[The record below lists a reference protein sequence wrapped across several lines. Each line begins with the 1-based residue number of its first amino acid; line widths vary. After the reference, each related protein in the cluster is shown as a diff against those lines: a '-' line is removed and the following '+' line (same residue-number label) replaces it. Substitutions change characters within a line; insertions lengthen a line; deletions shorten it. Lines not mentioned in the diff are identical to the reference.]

1 MLRKRLWLRL
11 LALTAL
17 FSFPFFINS
26 SPARA
31 VATSLFISEYI
42 EGSSNNKAI
51 EIYNGTGTA
60 VDLSTNNY
68 QLEFYFNGNTSPLT
82 TINLTG
88 SLADGDVYVV
98 ADNDATTA
106 ILNAADL
113 ISTSSFFNGDDTI
126 ILRNS
131 SGIVDVIGQ
140 LGVDPGS
147 QWGTGDTSTQDNT
160 IQRLDTVCGG
170 DSNETDAFNP
180 AVEWLGLPQDTFTG
194 LGSHTANCGD
204 GPPSV
209 VSTSPVNGTPN
220 VALNA
225 NITVNF
231 NEPVT
236 LGGSWLSLSCTTSGT
251 VTAVTTGG
259 PQSYT
264 LDPSTDFASGETCTV
279 TILANQVTDQDGTPD
294 NMTSNYSF
302 NFSTVSG
309 GFGACGDSAT
319 LISAI
324 QGSGNSSPL
333 NGVADIIIEGV
344 VVGDY
349 QDTVNELS
357 GFYLQ
362 EEDSDTDGS
371 AATSEGIFVYDN
383 GFGVDVS
390 LGDVVRLQGSVT
402 EFESGTGSGAFLTE
416 MTAVTAVTI
425 CSSGASVTPATITLP
440 LTALTDWEA
449 YEGMLV
455 TFPQTLDVTETYNL
469 ARYGNVDLS
478 LGRLFNPT
486 QVTTPGAAANALQA
500 QNDLR
505 RITLDDA
512 NGAQNQDPVIYPAP
526 ELSAANSL
534 RGGATV
540 TGLTAVLDQRFDT
553 YRLQPVGTIDF
564 VDSNPRTA
572 NPTAVGGSLRVASF
586 NVLNY
591 FNGNGSGGGFP
602 TSRGADSLSEFN
614 RQRDKIIA
622 ALVAINA
629 DVVGLIEIEND
640 GYGSQSAIQDL
651 VNGLN
656 AATAPGTYSFINPGV
671 SQIGTDEIAVGLI
684 YKPASVTPS
693 GAAQILDSSVDP
705 LFLDTKNRPAL
716 AQTFSQNGSS
726 ETFTIVV
733 NHFKSKGSACT
744 DMGDPDLGDGQGNCN
759 ITRSNA
765 ATALVNWLAT
775 DPTSSGD
782 SDFLIVG
789 DLNSYA
795 MEDPIG
801 VITGAGYTDLGN
813 SLPNAYSYVFEGQVG
828 TLDYALASPSL
839 TAQVSGVTEWHINSD
854 EPRALDYNEEFKTA
868 NQIALYYNGDPYRS
882 SDHDPVVIGLNL
894 GGSSPTPTNTP
905 IPPTATATATA
916 SPTPLPT
923 ATNTPLPTATGTPL
937 PTATASPTPGP
948 TATPPPGGTIFFDD
962 FESNLGWTVNPNGTD
977 TATTGQWE
985 RANPEETDSSGLKQL
1000 GTTVSGSNDLVTG
1013 ATAGSSAGANDIDGG
1028 VTSIRSPNISLPTG
1042 TDLTLTFSYY
1052 FAHRSNAS
1060 AADFLRVTAVG
1071 SSSQVLFEELGAN
1084 NDDDAAWDTAS
1095 VSLNA
1100 FAGQTIYLLVE
1111 ASDNAGGSLV
1121 EAGIDDVVITAS
1133 SAPLCTTY
1141 TSTNVPIALPNGTTM
1156 ITSQLTVPD
1165 SATIADLDVT
1175 VDMAHVWVGD
1185 LSLVLSHQNTGTAV
1199 TLLDRPGVPA
1209 SSYGCSGDNILATLD
1224 DEAASSAENQCGG
1237 GTPTISGTFSP
1248 NGTLSA
1254 FDGEN
1259 SSGTWQLSVTDHYT
1273 SADAGALNGWSI
1285 TVCAP

>member
-1 MLRKRLWLRL
+1 MPGKRFLVRL
-11 LALTAL
+11 LLLIALLSLPFL
-17 FSFPFFINS
+17 FSPA
-26 SPARA
+26 PARA

-60 VDLSTNNY
+60 VDLSASNY
-68 QLEFYFNGNTSPLT
+68 QLEFYFNGSTSALT

-98 ADNDATTA
+98 ADNDAVAT
-106 ILNAADL
+106 ILNVADL
-113 ISTSSFFNGDDTI
+113 TSTASFFNGDDTI

-160 IQRLDTVCGG
+160 IQRLNTVCGG

-180 AVEWLGLPQDTFTG
+180 AVEWIGFPQDTFTG

-225 NITVNF
+225 NITINF
-231 NEPVT
+231 NEAVT
-236 LGGSWLSLSCTTSGT
+236 LGGSWVSLSCTTSGA

-264 LDPSTDFASGETCTV
+264 INPNSDFVSGETCTV
-279 TILANQVTDQDGTPD
+279 TVFANQVTDQDGTLD
-294 NMTSNYSF
+294 NMTSDYVFS
-302 NFSTVSG
+302 FSTVSG
-309 GFGACGDSAT
+309 GFGACGDNAT

-324 QGSGNSSPL
+324 QGSGSSSPL
-333 NGVADIIIEGV
+333 NGVADVIIEGV

-349 QDTVNELS
+349 QDAVNELA
-357 GFYLQ
+357 GFFLQ
-362 EEDSDTDGS
+362 EEDADADGN

-383 GFGVDVS
+383 NFGVDVAP
-390 LGDVVRLQGSVT
+390 GDVVRLQGTVT
-402 EFESGTGSGAFLTE
+402 EFESAVGSGAFLTE
-416 MTAVTAVTI
+416 MTALTTVTL
-425 CSSGASVTPATITLP
+425 CGSGASVTPATVTLP
-440 LTALTDWEA
+440 LTDLTDWEA

-455 TFPQTLDVTETYNL
+455 TFPQTLDVTEVYNL

-478 LGRLFNPT
+478 FGRLFNPT

-526 ELSAANSL
+526 ELSAANTL

-540 TGLTAVLDQRFDT
+540 TGLTAVLDQRFST
-553 YRLQPVGTIDF
+553 YRLQPVGIVNF
-564 VDSNPRTA
+564 VDSNPRTVG
-572 NPTAVGGSLRVASF
+572 PTAVGGNLRVASF

-602 TSRGADSLSEFN
+602 TSRGATNLNEFN

-640 GYGSQSAIQDL
+640 GYGSLSAIQDL

-656 AATAPGTYSFINPGV
+656 AATAPGTYAFINPGV
-671 SQIGTDEIAVGLI
+671 SQIGTDAIAVGLI

-693 GAAQILDSSVDP
+693 GAAQILDSSDDP

-716 AQTFSQNGSS
+716 AQTFSQNGTG
-726 ETFTIVV
+726 EKFTIVV

-744 DMGDPDLGDGQGNCN
+744 DVSDPDTGDGQGNCN
-759 ITRSNA
+759 ITRTNA

-775 DPTSSGD
+775 DPTGSND

-795 MEDPIG
+795 MEDPIAA
-801 VITGAGYTDLGN
+801 ITGAGYTDLGN
-813 SLPNAYSYVFEGQVG
+813 SLPNAYSYVFEGQAG

-839 TAQVSGVTEWHINSD
+839 TAQVNSVTEWHINSD

-868 NQIALYYNGDPYRS
+868 NQISLYYNADPYRS
-882 SDHDPVVIGLNL
+882 SDHDPVVVGLNL
-894 GGSSPTPTNTP
+894 GGTSPTPTNTP
-905 IPPTATATATA
+905 IPPTATNTPLPTATNTPVPPTATNTPLPTATNTPVPPTATNTPLPTATNTPVPPTATNTPLPTATNTPVPPTATATATA

-923 ATNTPLPTATGTPL
+923 ATNTPVPPTATNTPL
-937 PTATASPTPGP
+937 PTATNTPVPPTPTP
-948 TATPPPGGTIFFDD
+948 TTPPTGGDVIYVSSSSNGNVGGVSFADEDILAFDVNTAVWSLAFDGSDVGLGGSGSLDIDAFHFLDDGSLLLSFLGSSSIPDVGSVDDSDLVRFVPTSLGSNTSGSFEMYFDGSDVGLTRSGEDIDGIAITASGDLLISTLGSVSVPGVSGADEDILRFSPSSLGSNTSGSWSLEFDGSD
-962 FESNLGWTVNPNGTD
+962 VGLS
-977 TATTGQWE
+977 
-985 RANPEETDSSGLKQL
+985 DSSSEDVTGIWLDNATGNIYLSLL
-1000 GTTVSGSNDLVTG
+1000 GSFAVTG
-1013 ATAGSSAGANDIDGG
+1013 ASGDGADILLCSSPTTGNNTSCTFSLFWDGSLNGFGGEAIDG
-1028 VTSIRSPNISLPTG
+1028 
-1042 TDLTLTFSYY
+1042 
-1052 FAHRSNAS
+1052 
-1060 AADFLRVTAVG
+1060 
-1071 SSSQVLFEELGAN
+1071 LFIE
-1084 NDDDAAWDTAS
+1084 
-1095 VSLNA
+1095 
-1100 FAGQTIYLLVE
+1100 
-1111 ASDNAGGSLV
+1111 
-1121 EAGIDDVVITAS
+1121 
-1133 SAPLCTTY
+1133 
-1141 TSTNVPIALPNGTTM
+1141 
-1156 ITSQLTVPD
+1156 
-1165 SATIADLDVT
+1165 
-1175 VDMAHVWVGD
+1175 
-1185 LSLVLSHQNTGTAV
+1185 
-1199 TLLDRPGVPA
+1199 RP
-1209 SSYGCSGDNILATLD
+1209 
-1224 DEAASSAENQCGG
+1224 
-1237 GTPTISGTFSP
+1237 
-1248 NGTLSA
+1248 
-1254 FDGEN
+1254 
-1259 SSGTWQLSVTDHYT
+1259 
-1273 SADAGALNGWSI
+1273 
-1285 TVCAP
+1285 

>member
-1 MLRKRLWLRL
+1 MLSKRFWLRL
-11 LALTAL
+11 LALIAL
-17 FSFPFFINS
+17 LSLPFLINP

-60 VDLSTNNY
+60 VDLSTNGY
-68 QLEFYFNGNTSPLT
+68 LLEFYFNGSTSPLT
-82 TINLTG
+82 TINLAG

-98 ADNDATTA
+98 ADNDATAA
-106 ILNAADL
+106 ILAVADL
-113 ISTSSFFNGDDTI
+113 ISTASFFNGDDTI

-160 IQRLDTVCGG
+160 LQRLDTVCSG
-170 DSNETDAFNP
+170 DSNETDAFDP
-180 AVEWLGLPQDTFTG
+180 AVEWAGFPQDTFSG

-204 GPPSV
+204 GPPTV

-236 LGGSWLSLSCTTSGT
+236 LGGSWASISCTTSGT

-264 LDPSTDFASGETCTV
+264 LNPTADFVAGETCTV
-279 TILANQVTDQDGTPD
+279 TILANQVTDQDGTLD
-294 NMTSNYSF
+294 NMVSDYSF
-302 NFSTVSG
+302 SFSTVSG
-309 GFGACGDSAT
+309 GFGACGDTAT

-324 QGSGNSSPL
+324 QGNGSTSPL
-333 NGVADIIIEGV
+333 NGVTDVIIEGV

-349 QDTVNELS
+349 QDPVNELG

-362 EEDSDTDGS
+362 EEDVDADAD
-371 AATSEGIFVYDN
+371 AATSEGVFIYDN
-383 GFGVDVS
+383 GFGVDVN
-390 LGDVVRLQGSVT
+390 LGDVVRLQGTVT
-402 EFESGTGSGAFLTE
+402 EFETSAGSGVFLTE
-416 MTAVTAVTI
+416 MNALTTVTV
-425 CSSGASVTPATITLP
+425 CSSGASVTPATVTLP
-440 LTALTDWEA
+440 VTDLTAWEA

-469 ARYGNVDLS
+469 ARYGTVDLS

-500 QNDLR
+500 QNDLS
-505 RITLDDA
+505 RIILDDA
-512 NGAQNQDPVIYPAP
+512 NGAQNKDPVIYPAP

-540 TGLTAVLDQRFDT
+540 TGLTAVLDQHFDT
-553 YRLQPVGTIDF
+553 YRLQPVGTVNF

-572 NPTAVGGSLRVASF
+572 APALVGGNLKIASF

-602 TSRGADSLSEFN
+602 TARGATTLSEFN

-622 ALVAINA
+622 ALVAIDA

-640 GYGSQSAIQDL
+640 GYGSLSAIQDL

-656 AATAPGTYSFINPGV
+656 AATAAGTYAFINPGV
-671 SQIGTDEIAVGLI
+671 SQIGTDAIAVGLL
-684 YKPASVTPS
+684 YKPAAVTPS

-716 AQTFSQNGSS
+716 AQTFSQNGSG

-744 DMGDPDLGDGQGNCN
+744 DVGDPDLGDGQGNCN
-759 ITRSNA
+759 VTRTNA

-775 DPTSSGD
+775 DPTGSGD

-795 MEDPIG
+795 MEDPIAA
-801 VITGAGYTDLGN
+801 ITGAGYTDLGN
-813 SLPNAYSYVFEGQVG
+813 GLPGAYSYVFSGQYG

-868 NQIALYYNGDPYRS
+868 NQISLYYNADAYRS
-882 SDHDPVVIGLNL
+882 SDHDPVVIGLTL
-894 GGSSPTPTNTP
+894 GGAVPTPTP
-905 IPPTATATATA
+905 VPPTATN
-916 SPTPLPT
+916 TPLPT
-923 ATNTPLPTATGTPL
+923 ATNTPLPTATNTPL
-937 PTATASPTPGP
+937 PTATNTPLP
-948 TATPPPGGTIFFDD
+948 TATNTPLPTATNTPLPTATNTPVPPTPTPTQPSAGEVIYVSSSTSGNAGGVSFDD
-962 FESNLGWTVNPNGTD
+962 EDILAFDVNTAVWSLVFDGSDVGLTSGSLDVDAFHFLNDGSLLLSFSGGASVPDVGSVDDSDLVRFVPTSLGTSTAGTFELYFDGSDVDLTRSGEDIDSVTV
-977 TATTGQWE
+977 TAAGDLLLSTTG
-985 RANPEETDSSGLKQL
+985 SFS
-1000 GTTVSGSNDLVTG
+1000 VSGVSGQDE
-1013 ATAGSSAGANDIDGG
+1013 DIIRFSP
-1028 VTSIRSPNISLPTG
+1028 TS
-1042 TDLTLTFSYY
+1042 
-1052 FAHRSNAS
+1052 
-1060 AADFLRVTAVG
+1060 
-1071 SSSQVLFEELGAN
+1071 LGAN
-1084 NDDDAAWDTAS
+1084 T
-1095 VSLNA
+1095 
-1100 FAGQTIYLLVE
+1100 
-1111 ASDNAGGSLV
+1111 
-1121 EAGIDDVVITAS
+1121 
-1133 SAPLCTTY
+1133 
-1141 TSTNVPIALPNGTTM
+1141 
-1156 ITSQLTVPD
+1156 
-1165 SATIADLDVT
+1165 
-1175 VDMAHVWVGD
+1175 
-1185 LSLVLSHQNTGTAV
+1185 
-1199 TLLDRPGVPA
+1199 
-1209 SSYGCSGDNILATLD
+1209 
-1224 DEAASSAENQCGG
+1224 
-1237 GTPTISGTFSP
+1237 
-1248 NGTLSA
+1248 
-1254 FDGEN
+1254 
-1259 SSGTWQLSVTDHYT
+1259 SGTWSLEFDGSDVGLSDT
-1273 SADAGALNGWSI
+1273 SSEDVWGAWLDQTSGDIYLTTSGSFSVVGAAGDGADIFVCGSPTTGSNTACTFSLFWDGSLNGFAGEAI
-1285 TVCAP
+1285 DGLFVERP

>member
-1 MLRKRLWLRL
+1 MLRKRFWLRL

-17 FSFPFFINS
+17 FSLPFLINPT
-26 SPARA
+26 PARA

-42 EGSSNNKAI
+42 EGSSNNKAL

-60 VDLSTNNY
+60 VDLSANNY
-68 QLEFYFNGNTSPLT
+68 QLEFYFNGSTSALT

-98 ADNDATTA
+98 SDNDAVAT
-106 ILNAADL
+106 ILNVADL
-113 ISTSSFFNGDDTI
+113 ISTASFFNGDDTI

-160 IQRLDTVCGG
+160 IQRLNTVCGG

-180 AVEWLGLPQDTFTG
+180 AIEWIGFPQDTFTG

-225 NITVNF
+225 NITINF

-236 LGGSWLSLSCTTSGT
+236 LGGSWVSLSCTTSGP

-264 LDPSTDFASGETCTV
+264 VNPNNDFVSGETCTV
-279 TILANQVTDQDGTPD
+279 TVFANQVTDQDGTLD
-294 NMTSNYSF
+294 NMTSDYSF
-302 NFSTVSG
+302 SFSTVSG
-309 GFGACGDSAT
+309 GFGACGDNAT

-324 QGSGNSSPL
+324 QGSGSSSPL
-333 NGVADIIIEGV
+333 NGVADVIIEGV

-349 QDTVNELS
+349 QDTVNELA

-362 EEDSDTDGS
+362 EEDADTDGN

-383 GFGVDVS
+383 NFGVDVA
-390 LGDVVRLQGSVT
+390 LGDVVRLQGTVT
-402 EFESGTGSGAFLTE
+402 EFESAVGSGAFLTE
-416 MTAVTAVTI
+416 MTALTTVTL
-425 CSSGASVTPATITLP
+425 CGSGASVTPATVNLP
-440 LTALTDWEA
+440 MTDLTDWEA

-455 TFPQTLDVTETYNL
+455 TFPQTLDVAEVYNL

-478 LGRLFNPT
+478 FGRLFNPT

-500 QNDLR
+500 QNDLH

-526 ELSAANSL
+526 ELSAANTL
-534 RGGATV
+534 RTGSTV

-553 YRLQPVGTIDF
+553 YRLQPVGTINF
-564 VDSNPRTA
+564 VASNPRTTG
-572 NPTAVGGSLRVASF
+572 PTAVGGNLRVASF

-602 TSRGADSLSEFN
+602 TSRGATTLAEFN

-640 GYGSQSAIQDL
+640 GYGSLSAIQDL

-656 AATAPGTYSFINPGV
+656 AATAPGTYAFINPGV

-693 GAAQILDSSVDP
+693 GASQILDSSDDP

-716 AQTFSQNGSS
+716 AQTFSQNGTG
-726 ETFTIVV
+726 EKFTIVV

-744 DMGDPDLGDGQGNCN
+744 DASDPDPGDGQGNCN
-759 ITRSNA
+759 ITRTNA

-775 DPTSSGD
+775 DPTNSND

-795 MEDPIG
+795 MEDPIAA
-801 VITGAGYTDLGN
+801 ITGAGYTDLAN
-813 SLPNAYSYVFEGQVG
+813 SQPNAYSYVFEGQVG
-828 TLDYALASPSL
+828 TLDYALASSSL
-839 TAQVSGVTEWHINSD
+839 TAQVSGVTDWHINAD
-854 EPRALDYNEEFKTA
+854 EPRALDYNVEFKTA
-868 NQIALYYNGDPYRS
+868 NQISLYYSADPYRS

-894 GGSSPTPTNTP
+894 GGTSPTPTATATASPTP
-905 IPPTATATATA
+905 IPPTATN
-916 SPTPLPT
+916 TPLPT
-923 ATNTPLPTATGTPL
+923 ATNTPLPTATNTPL
-937 PTATASPTPGP
+937 PTATNTPLPTATNTPLPTATNTPLPTATNTPLPTATNTPLPTATNTPQPTATNTPQP
-948 TATPPPGGTIFFDD
+948 TATPTTPPTAGDVIYVSSSTNGNVGGIAFADEDILAFDVNTAVWSLAFD
-962 FESNLGWTVNPNGTD
+962 GSDVGLTSSSHDVDAFHFLSDGSLLLSFTGSVSITGVGNVDDSDLVRFVPTSLGSNT
-977 TATTGQWE
+977 
-985 RANPEETDSSGLKQL
+985 
-1000 GTTVSGSNDLVTG
+1000 SGSFEMYFD
-1013 ATAGSSAGANDIDGG
+1013 GSDVGLTTNGEDIDG
-1028 VTSIRSPNISLPTG
+1028 I
-1042 TDLTLTFSYY
+1042 
-1052 FAHRSNAS
+1052 A
-1060 AADFLRVTAVG
+1060 
-1071 SSSQVLFEELGAN
+1071 
-1084 NDDDAAWDTAS
+1084 
-1095 VSLNA
+1095 
-1100 FAGQTIYLLVE
+1100 
-1111 ASDNAGGSLV
+1111 
-1121 EAGIDDVVITAS
+1121 ITAS
-1133 SAPLCTTY
+1133 GDLLISTT
-1141 TSTNVPIALPNGTTM
+1141 SGF
-1156 ITSQLTVPD
+1156 TVPGVSGQDEDILRFSATSLGSNTSGSFELYFDGSDVGLNNSSSEDVLGIWLD
-1165 SATIADLDVT
+1165 SA
-1175 VDMAHVWVGD
+1175 
-1185 LSLVLSHQNTGTAV
+1185 
-1199 TLLDRPGVPA
+1199 
-1209 SSYGCSGDNILATLD
+1209 SGDIYLTTLGNFSVTGVMGDAADILLC
-1224 DEAASSAENQCGG
+1224 ES
-1237 GTPTISGTFSP
+1237 PTTGSNTSCTFS
-1248 NGTLSA
+1248 L
-1254 FDGEN
+1254 FWDGSLDGFGGEVID
-1259 SSGTWQLSVTDHYT
+1259 GLF
-1273 SADAGALNGWSI
+1273 I
-1285 TVCAP
+1285 ERP

>member
-1 MLRKRLWLRL
+1 MPGKRFLVRL
-11 LALTAL
+11 LLLIALLSLPFL
-17 FSFPFFINS
+17 FSPA
-26 SPARA
+26 PARA

-60 VDLSTNNY
+60 VDLSASNY
-68 QLEFYFNGNTSPLT
+68 QLEFYFNGSTSALT

-98 ADNDATTA
+98 ADNDAVAT
-106 ILNAADL
+106 ILNVADL
-113 ISTSSFFNGDDTI
+113 TSTASFFNGDDTI

-160 IQRLDTVCGG
+160 IQRLNTVCGG

-180 AVEWLGLPQDTFTG
+180 AVEWIGFPQDTFTG

-225 NITVNF
+225 NITINF
-231 NEPVT
+231 NEAVT
-236 LGGSWLSLSCTTSGT
+236 LGGSWVSLSCTTSGA

-264 LDPSTDFASGETCTV
+264 INPNSDFVSGETCTV
-279 TILANQVTDQDGTPD
+279 TVFANQVTDQDGTLD
-294 NMTSNYSF
+294 NMTSDFGFS
-302 NFSTVSG
+302 FSTVSG
-309 GFGACGDSAT
+309 GFGACGDNAT

-324 QGSGNSSPL
+324 QGSGSSSPL
-333 NGVADIIIEGV
+333 NGVADVIIEGV

-349 QDTVNELS
+349 QDAVNELA
-357 GFYLQ
+357 GFFLQ
-362 EEDSDTDGS
+362 EEDADADGN

-383 GFGVDVS
+383 NFGVDVAP
-390 LGDVVRLQGSVT
+390 GDVVRLQGTVT
-402 EFESGTGSGAFLTE
+402 EFESAVGSGAFLTE
-416 MTAVTAVTI
+416 MTALTTVTL
-425 CSSGASVTPATITLP
+425 CGSGASVTPATVTLP
-440 LTALTDWEA
+440 LTDLTDWEA

-455 TFPQTLDVTETYNL
+455 TFPQTLDVTEVYNL

-478 LGRLFNPT
+478 FGRLFNPT

-526 ELSAANSL
+526 ELSAANTL

-540 TGLTAVLDQRFDT
+540 TGLTAVLDQRFST
-553 YRLQPVGTIDF
+553 YRLQPVGIVNF
-564 VDSNPRTA
+564 VDSNPRTVG
-572 NPTAVGGSLRVASF
+572 PTAVGGNLRVASF

-602 TSRGADSLSEFN
+602 TSRGATNLNEFN

-640 GYGSQSAIQDL
+640 GYGSLSAIQDL

-656 AATAPGTYSFINPGV
+656 AATAPGTYAFINPGV
-671 SQIGTDEIAVGLI
+671 SQIGTDAIAVGLI

-693 GAAQILDSSVDP
+693 GAAQILDSSDDP

-716 AQTFSQNGSS
+716 AQTFSQNGTG
-726 ETFTIVV
+726 EKFTIVV

-744 DMGDPDLGDGQGNCN
+744 DVSDPDTGDGQGNCN
-759 ITRSNA
+759 ITRTNA

-775 DPTSSGD
+775 DPTGSND

-795 MEDPIG
+795 MEDPIAA
-801 VITGAGYTDLGN
+801 ITGAGYTDLGN

-839 TAQVSGVTEWHINSD
+839 TAQVNSVTEWHINSD

-868 NQIALYYNGDPYRS
+868 NQISLYYNADPYRS
-882 SDHDPVVIGLNL
+882 SDHDPVVVGLNL
-894 GGSSPTPTNTP
+894 GGTSPTPTNTP
-905 IPPTATATATA
+905 IPPTATNTPLPTATNTPVPPTATNTPLPTATNTPVPPTATNTPLPTATNTPVPPTATNTPLPTATNTPVPPTATATATA

-923 ATNTPLPTATGTPL
+923 ATNTPVPPTATNTPL
-937 PTATASPTPGP
+937 PTATNTPVPPTPTP
-948 TATPPPGGTIFFDD
+948 TTPPTGGDVIYVSSSSNGNVGGVSFADEDILAFDVNTAVWSLAFDGSDVGLGGSGSLDIDAFHFLDDGSLLLSFLGSSSIPDVGSVDDSDLVRFVPTSLGSNTSGSFEMYFDGSDVGLTRSGEDIDGIAITASGDLLISTLGSVSVPGVSGADEDILRFSPSSLGSNTSGSWSLEFDGSD
-962 FESNLGWTVNPNGTD
+962 VGLS
-977 TATTGQWE
+977 
-985 RANPEETDSSGLKQL
+985 DSSSEDVTGIWLDNATGNIYLSLL
-1000 GTTVSGSNDLVTG
+1000 GSFAVTG
-1013 ATAGSSAGANDIDGG
+1013 ASGDGADILLCSSPTTGNNTSCTFSLFWDGSLNGFGGEAIDG
-1028 VTSIRSPNISLPTG
+1028 
-1042 TDLTLTFSYY
+1042 
-1052 FAHRSNAS
+1052 
-1060 AADFLRVTAVG
+1060 
-1071 SSSQVLFEELGAN
+1071 LFIE
-1084 NDDDAAWDTAS
+1084 
-1095 VSLNA
+1095 
-1100 FAGQTIYLLVE
+1100 
-1111 ASDNAGGSLV
+1111 
-1121 EAGIDDVVITAS
+1121 
-1133 SAPLCTTY
+1133 
-1141 TSTNVPIALPNGTTM
+1141 
-1156 ITSQLTVPD
+1156 
-1165 SATIADLDVT
+1165 
-1175 VDMAHVWVGD
+1175 
-1185 LSLVLSHQNTGTAV
+1185 
-1199 TLLDRPGVPA
+1199 RP
-1209 SSYGCSGDNILATLD
+1209 
-1224 DEAASSAENQCGG
+1224 
-1237 GTPTISGTFSP
+1237 
-1248 NGTLSA
+1248 
-1254 FDGEN
+1254 
-1259 SSGTWQLSVTDHYT
+1259 
-1273 SADAGALNGWSI
+1273 
-1285 TVCAP
+1285 

>member
-1 MLRKRLWLRL
+1 MPGKRFLVRL
-11 LALTAL
+11 LLLIALLSLPFL
-17 FSFPFFINS
+17 FSPA
-26 SPARA
+26 PARA

-60 VDLSTNNY
+60 VDLSASNY
-68 QLEFYFNGNTSPLT
+68 QLEFYFNGSTSALT

-98 ADNDATTA
+98 ADNDAVAT
-106 ILNAADL
+106 ILNVADL
-113 ISTSSFFNGDDTI
+113 TSTASFFNGDDTI

-160 IQRLDTVCGG
+160 IQRLNTVCGG

-180 AVEWLGLPQDTFTG
+180 AVEWIGFPQDTFTG

-225 NITVNF
+225 NITINF
-231 NEPVT
+231 NEAVT
-236 LGGSWLSLSCTTSGT
+236 LGGSWVSLSCTTSGA

-264 LDPSTDFASGETCTV
+264 INPNSDFVSGETCTV
-279 TILANQVTDQDGTPD
+279 TVFANQVTDQDGTLD
-294 NMTSNYSF
+294 NMTSDYVFS
-302 NFSTVSG
+302 FSTVSG
-309 GFGACGDSAT
+309 GFGACGDNAT

-324 QGSGNSSPL
+324 QGSGSSSPL
-333 NGVADIIIEGV
+333 NGVADVIIEGV

-349 QDTVNELS
+349 QDAVNELA
-357 GFYLQ
+357 GFFLQ
-362 EEDSDTDGS
+362 EEDADADGN

-383 GFGVDVS
+383 NFGVDVAP
-390 LGDVVRLQGSVT
+390 GDVVRLQGTVT
-402 EFESGTGSGAFLTE
+402 EFESAVGSGAFLTE
-416 MTAVTAVTI
+416 MTALTTVTL
-425 CSSGASVTPATITLP
+425 CGSGASVTPATVTLP
-440 LTALTDWEA
+440 LTDLTDWEA

-455 TFPQTLDVTETYNL
+455 TFPQTLDVTEVYNL

-478 LGRLFNPT
+478 FGRLFNPT

-526 ELSAANSL
+526 ELSAANTL

-540 TGLTAVLDQRFDT
+540 TGLTAVLDQRFST
-553 YRLQPVGTIDF
+553 YRLQPVGIVNF
-564 VDSNPRTA
+564 VDSNPRTVG
-572 NPTAVGGSLRVASF
+572 PTAVGGNLRVASF

-602 TSRGADSLSEFN
+602 TSRGATNLNEFN

-640 GYGSQSAIQDL
+640 GYGSLSAIQDL

-656 AATAPGTYSFINPGV
+656 AATAPGTYAFINPGV
-671 SQIGTDEIAVGLI
+671 SQIGTDAIAVGLI

-693 GAAQILDSSVDP
+693 GAAQILDSSDDP

-716 AQTFSQNGSS
+716 AQTFSQNGTG
-726 ETFTIVV
+726 EKFTIVV

-744 DMGDPDLGDGQGNCN
+744 DVSDPDTGDGQGNCN
-759 ITRSNA
+759 ITRTNA

-775 DPTSSGD
+775 DPTGSND

-795 MEDPIG
+795 MEDPIAA
-801 VITGAGYTDLGN
+801 ITGAGYTDLGN

-868 NQIALYYNGDPYRS
+868 NQISLYYNADPYRS
-882 SDHDPVVIGLNL
+882 SDHDPVVVGLNL
-894 GGSSPTPTNTP
+894 GGTSPTPTNTP
-905 IPPTATATATA
+905 IPPTATNTPLPTATNTPVPPTATNTPLPTATNTPVPPTATNTPLPTATNTPVPPTATNTPLPTATNTPVPPTATATATA

-923 ATNTPLPTATGTPL
+923 ATNTPVPPTATNTPL
-937 PTATASPTPGP
+937 PTATNTPVPPTPTP
-948 TATPPPGGTIFFDD
+948 TTPPTGGDVIYVSSSSNGNVGGVSFADEDILAFDVNTAVWSLAFDGSDVGLGGSGSLDIDAFHFLDDGSLLLSFLGSSSIPDVGSVDDSDLVRFVPTSLGSNTSGSFEMYFDGSDVGLTRSGEDIDGIAITASGDLLISTLGSVSVPGVSGADEDILRFSPSSLGSNTSGSWSLEFDGSD
-962 FESNLGWTVNPNGTD
+962 VGLS
-977 TATTGQWE
+977 
-985 RANPEETDSSGLKQL
+985 DSSSEDVTGIWLDNATGNIYLSLL
-1000 GTTVSGSNDLVTG
+1000 GSFAVTG
-1013 ATAGSSAGANDIDGG
+1013 ASGDGADILLCSSPTTGNNTSCTFSLFWDGSLNGFGGEAIDG
-1028 VTSIRSPNISLPTG
+1028 
-1042 TDLTLTFSYY
+1042 
-1052 FAHRSNAS
+1052 
-1060 AADFLRVTAVG
+1060 
-1071 SSSQVLFEELGAN
+1071 LFIE
-1084 NDDDAAWDTAS
+1084 
-1095 VSLNA
+1095 
-1100 FAGQTIYLLVE
+1100 
-1111 ASDNAGGSLV
+1111 
-1121 EAGIDDVVITAS
+1121 
-1133 SAPLCTTY
+1133 
-1141 TSTNVPIALPNGTTM
+1141 
-1156 ITSQLTVPD
+1156 
-1165 SATIADLDVT
+1165 
-1175 VDMAHVWVGD
+1175 
-1185 LSLVLSHQNTGTAV
+1185 
-1199 TLLDRPGVPA
+1199 RP
-1209 SSYGCSGDNILATLD
+1209 
-1224 DEAASSAENQCGG
+1224 
-1237 GTPTISGTFSP
+1237 
-1248 NGTLSA
+1248 
-1254 FDGEN
+1254 
-1259 SSGTWQLSVTDHYT
+1259 
-1273 SADAGALNGWSI
+1273 
-1285 TVCAP
+1285 

>member
-1 MLRKRLWLRL
+1 MPGKRFLVRL
-11 LALTAL
+11 LLLIALLSLPFL
-17 FSFPFFINS
+17 FSPA
-26 SPARA
+26 PARA

-60 VDLSTNNY
+60 VDLSASNY
-68 QLEFYFNGNTSPLT
+68 QLEFYFNGSTSALT

-98 ADNDATTA
+98 ADNDAVAT
-106 ILNAADL
+106 ILNVADL
-113 ISTSSFFNGDDTI
+113 TSTASFFNGDDTI

-160 IQRLDTVCGG
+160 IQRLNTVCGG

-180 AVEWLGLPQDTFTG
+180 AVEWIGFPQDTFTG

-225 NITVNF
+225 NITINF
-231 NEPVT
+231 NEAVT
-236 LGGSWLSLSCTTSGT
+236 LGGSWVSLSCTTSGA

-264 LDPSTDFASGETCTV
+264 INPNSDFVSGETCTV
-279 TILANQVTDQDGTPD
+279 TVFANQVTDQDGTLD
-294 NMTSNYSF
+294 NMTSDYVFS
-302 NFSTVSG
+302 FSTVSG
-309 GFGACGDSAT
+309 GFGACGDNAT

-324 QGSGNSSPL
+324 QGSGSSSPL
-333 NGVADIIIEGV
+333 NGVADVIIEGV

-349 QDTVNELS
+349 QDAVNELA
-357 GFYLQ
+357 GFFLQ
-362 EEDSDTDGS
+362 EEDADADGN

-383 GFGVDVS
+383 NFGVDVAP
-390 LGDVVRLQGSVT
+390 GDVVRLQGTVT
-402 EFESGTGSGAFLTE
+402 EFESAVGSGAFLTE
-416 MTAVTAVTI
+416 MTALTTVTL
-425 CSSGASVTPATITLP
+425 CGSGASVTPATVTLP
-440 LTALTDWEA
+440 LTDLTDWEA

-455 TFPQTLDVTETYNL
+455 TFPQTLDVTEVYNL

-478 LGRLFNPT
+478 FGRLFNPT

-526 ELSAANSL
+526 ELSAANTL

-540 TGLTAVLDQRFDT
+540 TGLTAVLDQRFST
-553 YRLQPVGTIDF
+553 YRLQPVGIVNF
-564 VDSNPRTA
+564 VDSNPRTVG
-572 NPTAVGGSLRVASF
+572 PTAVGGNLRVASF

-602 TSRGADSLSEFN
+602 TSRGATNLNEFN

-640 GYGSQSAIQDL
+640 GYGSLSAIQDL

-656 AATAPGTYSFINPGV
+656 AATAPGTYAFINPGV
-671 SQIGTDEIAVGLI
+671 SQIGTDAIAVGLI

-693 GAAQILDSSVDP
+693 GAAQILDSSDDP

-716 AQTFSQNGSS
+716 AQTFSQNGTG
-726 ETFTIVV
+726 EKFTIVV

-744 DMGDPDLGDGQGNCN
+744 DVSDPDTGDGQGNCN
-759 ITRSNA
+759 ITRTNA

-775 DPTSSGD
+775 DPTGSND

-795 MEDPIG
+795 MEDPIAA
-801 VITGAGYTDLGN
+801 ITGAGYTDLGN
-813 SLPNAYSYVFEGQVG
+813 SLPNAYSYVFEGQAG

-839 TAQVSGVTEWHINSD
+839 TAQVNSVTEWHINSD

-868 NQIALYYNGDPYRS
+868 NQISLYYNADPYRS
-882 SDHDPVVIGLNL
+882 SDHDPVVVGLNL
-894 GGSSPTPTNTP
+894 GGTSPTPTNTP
-905 IPPTATATATA
+905 IPPTATNTPLPTATNTPVPPTATNTPLPTATNTPVPPTATNTPLPTATNTPVPPTATATATA

-923 ATNTPLPTATGTPL
+923 ATNTPVPPTATNTPL
-937 PTATASPTPGP
+937 PTATNTPVPPTPTP
-948 TATPPPGGTIFFDD
+948 TTPPTGGDVIYVSSSSNGNVGGVSFADEDILAFDVNTAVWSLAFDGSDVGLGGSGSLDIDAFHFLDDGSLLLSFLGSSSIPDVGSVDDSDLVRFVPTSLGSNTSGSFEMYFDGSDVGLTRSGEDIDGIAITASGDLLISTLGSVSVPGVSGADEDILRFSPSSLGSNTSGSWSLEFDGSD
-962 FESNLGWTVNPNGTD
+962 VGLS
-977 TATTGQWE
+977 
-985 RANPEETDSSGLKQL
+985 DSSSEDVTGIWLDNATGNIYLSLL
-1000 GTTVSGSNDLVTG
+1000 GSFAVTG
-1013 ATAGSSAGANDIDGG
+1013 ASGDGADILLCSSPTTGNNTSCTFSLFWDGSLNGFGGEAIDG
-1028 VTSIRSPNISLPTG
+1028 
-1042 TDLTLTFSYY
+1042 
-1052 FAHRSNAS
+1052 
-1060 AADFLRVTAVG
+1060 
-1071 SSSQVLFEELGAN
+1071 LFIE
-1084 NDDDAAWDTAS
+1084 
-1095 VSLNA
+1095 
-1100 FAGQTIYLLVE
+1100 
-1111 ASDNAGGSLV
+1111 
-1121 EAGIDDVVITAS
+1121 
-1133 SAPLCTTY
+1133 
-1141 TSTNVPIALPNGTTM
+1141 
-1156 ITSQLTVPD
+1156 
-1165 SATIADLDVT
+1165 
-1175 VDMAHVWVGD
+1175 
-1185 LSLVLSHQNTGTAV
+1185 
-1199 TLLDRPGVPA
+1199 RP
-1209 SSYGCSGDNILATLD
+1209 
-1224 DEAASSAENQCGG
+1224 
-1237 GTPTISGTFSP
+1237 
-1248 NGTLSA
+1248 
-1254 FDGEN
+1254 
-1259 SSGTWQLSVTDHYT
+1259 
-1273 SADAGALNGWSI
+1273 
-1285 TVCAP
+1285 

>member
-1 MLRKRLWLRL
+1 MPSKRLWFRL
-11 LALTAL
+11 LALSVL
-17 FSFPFFINS
+17 FSFPFFINT

-60 VDLSTNNY
+60 VDLSANGY
-68 QLEFYFNGNTSPLT
+68 QLEFYFNGSTSPLT

-98 ADNDATTA
+98 ADNDAVAT
-106 ILNAADL
+106 ILNVADL

-131 SGIVDVIGQ
+131 GGIVDVIGQ

-147 QWGTGDTSTQDNT
+147 QWGSGDTSTQNNT

-180 AVEWLGLPQDTFTG
+180 AVEWIGFPQDTFTG

-225 NITVNF
+225 NLTINF

-236 LGGSWLSLSCTTSGT
+236 LGGSWVDLSCTTSGT

-264 LDPSTDFASGETCTV
+264 LNPTSDFVSGETCTV
-279 TILANQVTDQDGTPD
+279 TVFANQVSDQDGTID
-294 NMTSNYSF
+294 NMTSDYSF
-302 NFSTVSG
+302 SFSTVSG
-309 GFGACGDSAT
+309 GFGSCGDSAT

-324 QGSGNSSPL
+324 QGSGSSSPL
-333 NGVADIIIEGV
+333 NGVADVIIEGV

-349 QDTVNELS
+349 QDTVNELG

-362 EEDSDTDGS
+362 EEDADADGS

-383 GFGVDVS
+383 GFGVDVA

-402 EFESGTGSGAFLTE
+402 EFETSTGSGVFLTE
-416 MTAVTAVTI
+416 MNALTTVI
-425 CSSGASVTPATITLP
+425 LCSSGASVTPATITLP
-440 LTALTDWEA
+440 VTDLTDWEA

-512 NGAQNQDPVIYPAP
+512 NGAQNKDPVIYPAP

-534 RGGATV
+534 RGGAQV

-553 YRLQPVGTIDF
+553 YRLQPVGTVNF

-572 NPTAVGGSLRVASF
+572 APVPVGGTLRVASF

-622 ALVAINA
+622 ALVALDA

-640 GYGSQSAIQDL
+640 GYGSLSAIQDL

-693 GAAQILDSSVDP
+693 GSAEILDSSDDP

-716 AQTFSQNGSS
+716 AQTFSQNGSG
-726 ETFTIVV
+726 EAFTIVV

-744 DMGDPDLGDGQGNCN
+744 DVGDPDLGDGQGNCN
-759 ITRSNA
+759 VTRTNA

-801 VITGAGYTDLGN
+801 VITGAGYTDQGN
-813 SLPNAYSYVFEGQVG
+813 SLANAYSYVFDGQVG
-828 TLDYALASPSL
+828 TLDYALTSPSL

-868 NQIALYYNGDPYRS
+868 NQISLYYDADAYRS
-882 SDHDPVVIGLNL
+882 SDHDPVVLGLNL
-894 GGSSPTPTNTP
+894 GGTSPTPTP
-905 IPPTATATATA
+905 IPPTPTATN
-916 SPTPLPT
+916 TPLPT
-923 ATNTPLPTATGTPL
+923 ATNTPLPTATNTPL
-937 PTATASPTPGP
+937 PTATNTPLP
-948 TATPPPGGTIFFDD
+948 TATNTPLPTATNTPLPTATNTPLPTATNTPLPTATNTPLPTATNTPIPPTPTPTTPPTGGDVIYVSSSSGGNVGGVSFADEDILAFD
-962 FESNLGWTVNPNGTD
+962 VD
-977 TATTGQWE
+977 TAVWSILLDGSDVGLSGAGARDVDAFHFLDDGSIILSFLGNTTIPDVGSVD
-985 RANPEETDSSGLKQL
+985 DS
-1000 GTTVSGSNDLVTG
+1000 DLVRFVPTSLG
-1013 ATAGSSAGANDIDGG
+1013 SSTAGSFEMYFDGSDVGLTRSGEDIDS
-1028 VTSIRSPNISLPTG
+1028 VS
-1042 TDLTLTFSYY
+1042 
-1052 FAHRSNAS
+1052 
-1060 AADFLRVTAVG
+1060 VTASGDLLLSTLGSFSVPGVSGADEDILRFSPSSLG
-1071 SSSQVLFEELGAN
+1071 SSTSGSWSLEFDGSDVGLSDASSEDVSGVWL
-1084 NDDDAAWDTAS
+1084 DDATG
-1095 VSLNA
+1095 N
-1100 FAGQTIYLLVE
+1100 IYLTTLGSFAVTGVSGDG
-1111 ASDNAGGSLV
+1111 ADIFVCGSPTTGSNTACSFSLFWNGSLDGFGGEVIDGLFV
-1121 EAGIDDVVITAS
+1121 E
-1133 SAPLCTTY
+1133 
-1141 TSTNVPIALPNGTTM
+1141 
-1156 ITSQLTVPD
+1156 
-1165 SATIADLDVT
+1165 
-1175 VDMAHVWVGD
+1175 
-1185 LSLVLSHQNTGTAV
+1185 
-1199 TLLDRPGVPA
+1199 RP
-1209 SSYGCSGDNILATLD
+1209 
-1224 DEAASSAENQCGG
+1224 
-1237 GTPTISGTFSP
+1237 
-1248 NGTLSA
+1248 
-1254 FDGEN
+1254 
-1259 SSGTWQLSVTDHYT
+1259 
-1273 SADAGALNGWSI
+1273 
-1285 TVCAP
+1285 

>member
-1 MLRKRLWLRL
+1 MPSKRLWLRL
-11 LALTAL
+11 LALSVL
-17 FSFPFFINS
+17 FSFPFFINTT
-26 SPARA
+26 PARA

-60 VDLSTNNY
+60 VDLSTNGY
-68 QLEFYFNGNTSPLT
+68 ILEFYFNGNTSPLT

-98 ADNDATTA
+98 ADNDAVAA
-106 ILNAADL
+106 ILNEADL
-113 ISTSSFFNGDDTI
+113 ISSSSFFNGDDTI

-140 LGVDPGS
+140 LGFDPGS
-147 QWGTGDTSTQDNT
+147 QWGSGDTSTQNNT
-160 IQRLDTVCGG
+160 IQRMDTVCSG
-170 DSNETDAFNP
+170 DSDETDAFDP
-180 AVEWLGLPQDTFTG
+180 AVEWIGLPQDTFTG

-204 GPPSV
+204 GPPTV

-236 LGGSWLSLSCTTSGT
+236 LGGSWASLSCTTSGT

-264 LDPSTDFASGETCTV
+264 LNPSTDFVAGETCTV
-279 TILANQVTDQDGTPD
+279 TVFASQVTDQDGTLD
-294 NMTSNYSF
+294 NMASDYSF

-333 NGVADIIIEGV
+333 NGVTDVIIEGV

-349 QDTVNELS
+349 QDTVNELG

-362 EEDSDTDGS
+362 EEDADTDAN

-383 GFGVDVS
+383 GFGVDVNV
-390 LGDVVRLQGSVT
+390 GDVVRLQGSVT
-402 EFESGTGSGAFLTE
+402 EFESGAGSGAFLTE
-416 MTAVTAVTI
+416 MTALTTVTL
-425 CSSGASVTPATITLP
+425 CSSGASVTPATVNLP
-440 LTALTDWEA
+440 VTAQTDWEA

-455 TFPQTLDVTETYNL
+455 SFPQTLDVTETYNL
-469 ARYGNVDLS
+469 ARYGNVDLA
-478 LGRLFNPT
+478 LDRLFIPT

-500 QNDLR
+500 QNDLS
-505 RITLDDA
+505 RIVLDDA
-512 NGAQNQDPVIYPAP
+512 NGAQNKDPVIYPAP
-526 ELSAANSL
+526 ELSAANTL

-553 YRLQPVGTIDF
+553 YRLQPVGTVNF
-564 VDSNPRTA
+564 VNTNPRTA
-572 NPTAVGGSLRVASF
+572 VPAPVGGNLKVASF

-602 TSRGADSLSEFN
+602 TSRGATTLSEFN

-622 ALVAINA
+622 ALVAIDA

-656 AATAPGTYSFINPGV
+656 AATAPNTYSFINPGV
-671 SQIGTDEIAVGLI
+671 SQIGTDEIAVGFI
-684 YKPASVTPS
+684 YKPASLTPN

-716 AQTFSQNGSS
+716 AQTFSQNGSGD
-726 ETFTIVV
+726 TFTIVV

-744 DMGDPDLGDGQGNCN
+744 DVGDPDLGDGQGNCN
-759 ITRSNA
+759 VTRTNA

-801 VITGAGYTDLGN
+801 IITGAGYTDLGN
-813 SLPNAYSYVFEGQVG
+813 SLANAYSYVFSGQYG
-828 TLDYALASPSL
+828 TLDYALGSPSL

-868 NQIALYYNGDPYRS
+868 NQISLYYSADAYRS

-894 GGSSPTPTNTP
+894 GGTNPTPTT

-916 SPTPLPT
+916 SPSPLPTATSTPLPT
-923 ATNTPLPTATGTPL
+923 ATNTPLPTATNTPL
-937 PTATASPTPGP
+937 PTATNTPLPTATNTPLPTATNTPLPTATNTPLPTATNTPLPTATNTPIPPTPTPTASPTPPAAGDV
-948 TATPPPGGTIFFDD
+948 IYV
-962 FESNLGWTVNPNGTD
+962 SS
-977 TATTGQWE
+977 
-985 RANPEETDSSGLKQL
+985 SSG
-1000 GTTVSGSNDLVTG
+1000 G
-1013 ATAGSSAGANDIDGG
+1013 
-1028 VTSIRSPNISLPTG
+1028 
-1042 TDLTLTFSYY
+1042 
-1052 FAHRSNAS
+1052 
-1060 AADFLRVTAVG
+1060 
-1071 SSSQVLFEELGAN
+1071 
-1084 NDDDAAWDTAS
+1084 
-1095 VSLNA
+1095 
-1100 FAGQTIYLLVE
+1100 
-1111 ASDNAGGSLV
+1111 NAGGVSFADEDILAFDVNTAVWTLIFDGSDVGLSGSGSRDVDAFHFLDDGSILLSFVGATTIPDVGSVDDSDLVRFVPTSLGSTTV
-1121 EAGIDDVVITAS
+1121 GTFEMYFDGSDVGLTRGGEDVDSVAV
-1133 SAPLCTTY
+1133 TT
-1141 TSTNVPIALPNGTTM
+1141 TGDLLLSTTGNFNVPGVSGQDEDIIRFIPTSLGSSTSGSWSLEFEGSDVGLDTSSSEDIGGTWLDEANGD
-1156 ITSQLTVPD
+1156 IYLSVLG
-1165 SATIADLDVT
+1165 SFSVT
-1175 VDMAHVWVGD
+1175 
-1185 LSLVLSHQNTGTAV
+1185 
-1199 TLLDRPGVPA
+1199 GV
-1209 SSYGCSGDNILATLD
+1209 SGDGADIFVCGSPTTG
-1224 DEAASSAENQCGG
+1224 SSTAC
-1237 GTPTISGTFSP
+1237 TFSM
-1248 NGTLSA
+1248 
-1254 FDGEN
+1254 FWDG
-1259 SSGTWQLSVTDHYT
+1259 S
-1273 SADAGALNGWSI
+1273 LNGFGGEVI
-1285 TVCAP
+1285 DGFFVERP